1 MRWLTHRGAFL
12 IFNSKFLIRINYL
25 GIDWGEKRIG
35 LAYADEVGIAVPLPA
50 AVAASKKARLQ
61 YIEQMIKA
69 RRIDEI
75 VCGYPL
81 NMNGSVGFKA
91 KEVDVFIEEI
101 TKRFRLPIHR
111 IDERLSSHS
120 VEQGLK
126 GQKKKLDRR
135 SGEIDSRAAALILQ
149 DFIEEQN
156 LNAPIPFPEPND
168 LD

>member
-1 MRWLTHRGAFL
+1 M
-12 IFNSKFLIRINYL
+12 

-61 YIEQMIKA
+61 HIEAMIEQRGIQM
-69 RRIDEI
+69 I

-81 NMNGSVGFKA
+81 NMNGSIGFKA
-91 KEVDVFIEEI
+91 KEVDVFIEAIE
-101 TKRFRLPIHR
+101 KRFRLPVHR

-126 GQKKKLDRR
+126 GQKKKIDRR

-149 DFIEEQN
+149 DFIEEQGLIN
-156 LNAPIPFPEPND
+156 RELED
-168 LD
+168 KSTGHD

>member
-1 MRWLTHRGAFL
+1 M
-12 IFNSKFLIRINYL
+12 NYL

-50 AVAASKKARLQ
+50 AVAATKRARLQ
-61 YIEQMIKA
+61 HIEAMIEQ
-69 RRIDEI
+69 RRIHEI

-81 NMNGSVGFKA
+81 NMDGSVGFKA
-91 KEVDVFIEEI
+91 KEVDGFIAEI
-101 TKRFRLPIHR
+101 EKRFKLPIHR

-149 DFIEEQN
+149 DFIEEQG
-156 LNAPIPFPEPND
+156 LNASIPFPEGEGF
-168 LD
+168 

>member
-1 MRWLTHRGAFL
+1 M
-12 IFNSKFLIRINYL
+12 NYL

-50 AVAASKKARLQ
+50 AVAASKKERMKHIA
-61 YIEQMIKA
+61 QMLTD
-69 RRIDEI
+69 RRIQEI

-91 KEVDVFIEEI
+91 KEVDVFIEELE
-101 TKRFRLPIHR
+101 KRFGLPVHR

-126 GQKKKLDRR
+126 GQKKKLDRK

-149 DFIEEQN
+149 DFIEEKN
-156 LNAPIPFPEPND
+156 LSAPMPSSED
-168 LD
+168 GDEV

>member
-1 MRWLTHRGAFL
+1 M
-12 IFNSKFLIRINYL
+12 NYL

-50 AVAASKKARLQ
+50 AVAATKKARLQ
-61 YIEQMIKA
+61 HIEQMLQQ
-69 RRIDEI
+69 RRIHEI

-91 KEVDVFIEEI
+91 KEVDAFIAEI
-101 TKRFRLPIHR
+101 TQRFGLPIHR
-111 IDERLSSHS
+111 VDERLSSHS

-126 GQKKKLDRR
+126 GQKKKIDRR

-149 DFIEEQN
+149 DFIEELN
-156 LNAPIPFPEPND
+156 LNGPIPFPSED
-168 LD
+168 ALH

>member
-1 MRWLTHRGAFL
+1 M
-12 IFNSKFLIRINYL
+12 NYL

-35 LAYADEVGIAVPLPA
+35 LAFADEVGIAVPLPA
-50 AVAASKKARLQ
+50 AVGVSKKDRHNH
-61 YIEQMIKA
+61 IEQMITQ
-69 RRIDEI
+69 RRIDQL
-75 VCGYPL
+75 VVGYPL

-91 KEVDVFIEEI
+91 KEVDVFIELLEA
-101 TKRFRLPIHR
+101 RFGLPVHR

-149 DFIEEQN
+149 DFIEERN
-156 LNAPIPFPEPND
+156 LNAELLFADAEEPYESD
-168 LD
+168 DED

>member
-1 MRWLTHRGAFL
+1 M
-12 IFNSKFLIRINYL
+12 NYL

-50 AVAASKKARLQ
+50 AVASSKKARLQ
-61 YIEQMIKA
+61 HIEEMIKT
-69 RRIDEI
+69 RRIQEI

-91 KEVDVFIEEI
+91 KEVDVFVEEME
-101 TKRFRLPIHR
+101 KRFRLPIHR
-111 IDERLSSHS
+111 VDERLSSHS

-156 LNAPIPFPEPND
+156 INAHWPTDFRKGGSNG
-168 LD
+168 

>member
-1 MRWLTHRGAFL
+1 L
-12 IFNSKFLIRINYL
+12 NYL

-35 LAYADEVGIAVPLPA
+35 LAHADEVGIAVPLPA
-50 AVAASKKARLQ
+50 AVASTKKARLQ
-61 YIEQMIKA
+61 HIEEMIKQ
-69 RRIDEI
+69 RRIHEL

-81 NMNGSVGFKA
+81 NMDGSVGFKA
-91 KEVDVFIEEI
+91 KEVDVFIGEME
-101 TKRFRLPIHR
+101 KRFKLPIHR

-126 GQKKKLDRR
+126 SQKKKLDRR

-156 LNAPIPFPEPND
+156 LNAPIRFPEEEGC
-168 LD
+168 

>member
-1 MRWLTHRGAFL
+1 L
-12 IFNSKFLIRINYL
+12 NYL

-50 AVAASKKARLQ
+50 AVAAAKKARLQ
-61 YIEQMIKA
+61 HVEQMIKE

-91 KEVDVFIEEI
+91 KEVDVFIDEI
-101 TKRFRLPIHR
+101 AKRFRLPIHR

-126 GQKKKLDRR
+126 GQRKKPDRK

-149 DFIEEQN
+149 DFIEEQ
-156 LNAPIPFPEPND
+156 A
-168 LD
+168 LDQFMPLPDEGGME

>member
-1 MRWLTHRGAFL
+1 
-12 IFNSKFLIRINYL
+12 L

-61 YIEQMIKA
+61 HIEAMIEQRGIQM
-69 RRIDEI
+69 I

-81 NMNGSVGFKA
+81 NMNGSIGFKA
-91 KEVDVFIEEI
+91 KEVDVFIEAIE
-101 TKRFRLPIHR
+101 KRFRLPVHR

-126 GQKKKLDRR
+126 GQKKKIDRR

-149 DFIEEQN
+149 DFIEEQR
-156 LNAPIPFPEPND
+156 LNQP
-168 LD
+168 